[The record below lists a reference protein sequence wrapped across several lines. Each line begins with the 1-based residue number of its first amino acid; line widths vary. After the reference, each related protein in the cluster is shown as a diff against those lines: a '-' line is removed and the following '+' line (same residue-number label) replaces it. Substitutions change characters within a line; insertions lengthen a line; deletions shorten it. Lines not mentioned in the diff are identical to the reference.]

1 MDLPNK
7 TPEEGSGEAGEYG
20 CGFRRRM
27 RIGPHQP
34 LPHGPQSLPG
44 QPYGEWTTLSL
55 ASGAPLL
62 QRGER
67 QVPGTGESGGY
78 WTHPKLGK
86 QVLHSVGLDQE
97 QLEESTSPE
106 KASHRETQRF
116 PALNEGS
123 DEGFLGKR
131 KFPSL
136 VTCKEARGSSGRAQ
150 GSQMSTLASRPQ
162 EGHRAWPWSPPPPG
176 SDRSRDR
183 PPSLCLLREPRPS
196 QPASKIITVLKNK
209 KT

>member
-1 MDLPNK
+1 MAPI
-7 TPEEGSGEAGEYG
+7 S
-20 CGFRRRM
+20 
-27 RIGPHQP
+27 P
-34 LPHGPQSLPG
+34 LPWSPEPPRAALWRVHHTQSGL
-44 QPYGEWTTLSL
+44 WS
-55 ASGAPLL
+55 PLL
-62 QRGER
+62 RRGER
-67 QVPGTGESGGY
+67 QVPSTGESGGY
-78 WTHPKLGK
+78 WTHPRLGR

-162 EGHRAWPWSPPPPG
+162 EGHQAWPWSPPPPG

-183 PPSLCLLREPRPS
+183 PPSLCLVREPRPS
-196 QPASKIITVLKNK
+196 QPASKIITVLKNQ